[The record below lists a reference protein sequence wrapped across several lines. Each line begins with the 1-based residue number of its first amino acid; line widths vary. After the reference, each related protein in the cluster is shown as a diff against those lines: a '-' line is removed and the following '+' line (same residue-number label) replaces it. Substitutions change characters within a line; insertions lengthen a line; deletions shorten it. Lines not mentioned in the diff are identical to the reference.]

1 MRSSAAVDLVEKY
14 MDRLHQAVAA
24 LDSQMPRIKYRA
36 GRPPEQHEGT
46 LPDVG
51 TFRMHGAGCA
61 VDFSDGAHVDFD
73 WSDDLQPIFDGWRLR
88 RFAASLSIELST
100 KTADK
105 AAKDL
110 QRQGRLLSAPNGW
123 FTPTPPS

>member
-14 MDRLHQAVAA
+14 MDCLHQAVAA

-73 WSDDLQPIFDGWRLR
+73 WTDDLQPIFDAWRLR
-88 RFAASLSIELST
+88 TFAASLNTDLSI
-100 KTADK
+100 KTATK
-105 AAKDL
+105 AAKRL
-110 QRQGRLLSAPNGW
+110 QRRNRLLSARDGW
-123 FTPTPPS
+123 FTPSLPN